1 MSAVPYE
8 VAGIGRA
15 REGEPT
21 TADNAAAWAMRIV
34 DVEGPE
40 WRALL
45 EHSDHTLF
53 HEPQWARVTQRGFG
67 GEVCAVVFEKDG
79 SPCGGALGFSFRS
92 LWARFLY
99 FNVPYGGV
107 VGQMPDRETL
117 GRLLREVGRV
127 VGVARVRFT
136 DSPMMSPAGLADFDR
151 VDQSTQ
157 LLDLGDGGYEALW
170 TGFKARIRRDVR
182 KAERSGVTVVEATS
196 KTEVAEFYN
205 LYLDSMKRNGAVA
218 KYSKVFVDA
227 IDDELG
233 HLGRGVILLA
243 RREGVAIAGVVIVD
257 SATMSHYLM
266 GGSTT
271 AGLSYCPN
279 DLLLHTAI
287 RRAVEKG
294 RSSFDFLP
302 SGVGDEALERFK
314 AKWGAVAHPISS
326 YTAVMQPMRMAIW
339 DTAYRVAEN
348 PLSSAVLRAVRRMG
362 R

>member
-1 MSAVPYE
+1 MSAGPNDAPE
-8 VAGIGRA
+8 IGRGL
-15 REGEPT
+15 ESEPI
-21 TADNAAAWAMRIV
+21 ASGAVAVWAVRIV

-45 EHSDHTLF
+45 ERSAHTLF
-53 HEPQWARVTQRGFG
+53 HEPQWARVTRRGFG
-67 GEVCAVVFEKDG
+67 GEICAVVFEKDG
-79 SPCGGALGFSFRS
+79 LPCGGALGFTFRS
-92 LWARFLY
+92 LWVKFLY

-107 VGQMPDRETL
+107 VGEMPDHETL
-117 GRLLREVGRV
+117 GRLLREVGGV

-136 DSPMMSPAGLADFDR
+136 DSPMISPAGVAGFDR
-151 VDQSTQ
+151 VEQSTQ
-157 LLDLGDGGYEALW
+157 ILDLGDGDYEALW

-196 KTEVAEFYN
+196 KTEAAEFYD

-218 KYSKVFVDA
+218 KYSKGFVDA
-227 IDDELG
+227 IDDELR
-233 HLGRGVILLA
+233 HTGRGAILLA
-243 RREGVAIAGVVIVD
+243 RREGAAIAGVVIVD
-257 SATMSHYLM
+257 SKTMSHYLM

-279 DLLLHTAI
+279 DLLLHSAI

-294 RSSFDFLP
+294 MSSFDFLP

-314 AKWGAVAHPISS
+314 AKWGTVSYPISS
-326 YTAVMQPMRMAIW
+326 YTAVMQPVRMAIW
-339 DTAYRVAEN
+339 DAAYRVGEN
-348 PLSSAVLRAVRRMG
+348 PLSSAVLRVVRRMG